1 MNRILVSAEE
11 NLAHPKDW
19 KRMKV
24 GRNLA
29 GSKKTGG
36 SDWSKERVCTKKP

>member
-11 NLAHPKDW
+11 NLGHRRDW

-29 GSKKTGG
+29 GSEKTGG
-36 SDWSKERVCTKKP
+36 SDWSKETVCTKQP